1 MTGAYKMFEY
11 KITNGSH
18 HFIFSQ
24 IICKPVVL
32 LAEIAREGS
41 CERNHGSF
49 RFPPVKGCFTR
60 LFSLQFNLI

>member
-1 MTGAYKMFEY
+1 MTGAYMMFEY

-18 HFIFSQ
+18 HLIFSQ
-24 IICKPVVL
+24 IICMSDVL

-41 CERNHGSF
+41 CARNHGLS